1 MPTQRREVLIV
12 GGARTPIGKFQG
24 TIAHIPAP
32 ELGAV
37 VVREAVK
44 RSGVALD
51 RVEEV
56 IVGNV
61 VGAGLGQAPARQVA
75 LKAGLKDTISATQ
88 IGKVCGSGLKAA
100 MFASA
105 MIRAGDADVLVAG
118 GMENMN
124 RAPYLL
130 SNARFGYRMGNAEM
144 LDAVVHDGLWC
155 AFENWHMGRA
165 AEFIARECGI
175 TREQQDEFAFNSHR
189 KALAA
194 MQGGK
199 FKNEIAPIE
208 IASKKGVTLFENDET
223 PRADTSLEA
232 LAKLKPVFEANG
244 TVTAGNAPPLSD
256 GAAAVV
262 LVGEEIAARDN
273 LKPLA
278 RVVAYAQAGTDPKHI
293 FWAPIY
299 AVRRVLE
306 KANWKLGDVEL
317 FEINEAFSAQVL
329 ADGKEL
335 GLDFARVNVN
345 GGGVALGHPIGAS
358 GARILVTLLYALKDR
373 GLKRGIASLCLGGG
387 EAVAMAVERV

>member
-1 MPTQRREVLIV
+1 MTTQRREVLIV

-37 VVREAVK
+37 VVRAAVE
-44 RSGVALD
+44 RAGVAPE

-61 VGAGLGQAPARQVA
+61 VGAGLGQAPARQAA
-75 LKAGLKDTISATQ
+75 LKAGLKDTIAATQ

-194 MQGGK
+194 IQAGK

-208 IASKKGVTLFENDET
+208 IPSKKGVTLFETDET

-232 LAKLKPVFEANG
+232 LAKLKPAFEANG

-262 LVGEEIAARDN
+262 LVGDDVAARDN

-278 RVVAYAQAGTDPKHI
+278 RVVAYAQAGTDPKYI

-299 AVRRVLE
+299 AVRQVLE
-306 KANWKLGDVEL
+306 KANWELNDVDL

-373 GLKRGIASLCLGGG
+373 GLKRGVASLCLGGG
-387 EAVAMAVERV
+387 EAVAMAVESV

>member
-1 MPTQRREVLIV
+1 MTTQRREVLIV

-37 VVREAVK
+37 VVREAV
-44 RSGVALD
+44 RRAHIAPE

-56 IVGNV
+56 LIGNV

-75 LKAGLKDTISATQ
+75 LQAGLKDTIAATQ
-88 IGKVCGSGLKAA
+88 IGKVCGSSLKAA
-100 MFASA
+100 MLASA

-130 SNARFGYRMGNAEM
+130 PNARFGYRMGNAEM
-144 LDAVVHDGLWC
+144 FDAVVHDGLWC

-175 TREQQDEFAFNSHR
+175 TREMQDEFAFNSHR
-189 KALAA
+189 KAIAA
-194 MQGGK
+194 MQAGK

-208 IASKKGVTLFENDET
+208 IPSKKGVTLFEADET
-223 PRADTSLEA
+223 PRADTSLEV
-232 LAKLKPVFEANG
+232 LAKLKPAFEANG

-262 LVGEEIAARDN
+262 LVGEDVAAREN
-273 LKPLA
+273 LNPLA
-278 RVVAYAQAGTDPKHI
+278 RVVAYAQAGTDPKRI
-293 FWAPIY
+293 FWSPIY
-299 AVRRVLE
+299 AARQVLE
-306 KANWKLGDVEL
+306 KANWKLNDVDL

-358 GARILVTLLYALKDR
+358 GARVLVTLLYALKDR
-373 GLKRGIASLCLGGG
+373 GMKRGVAALCLGGG
-387 EAVAMAVERV
+387 EAVAMAVETT

>member
-75 LKAGLKDTISATQ
+75 LKAGLKDTIAATQ

-232 LAKLKPVFEANG
+232 LAKLKPAFEANG

>member
-1 MPTQRREVLIV
+1 MTTQRREVLIV

-44 RSGVALD
+44 RSGIAPE

-61 VGAGLGQAPARQVA
+61 VGAGLGQAPARQAA
-75 LKAGLKDTISATQ
+75 LKAGLKDTIAATQ

-100 MFASA
+100 MLASA
-105 MIRAGDADVLVAG
+105 MIRASDADVLVAG

-124 RAPYLL
+124 CAPYLL
-130 SNARFGYRMGNAEM
+130 PNARFGYRMGNAEM
-144 LDAVVHDGLWC
+144 LDAVVQDGLWC

-175 TREQQDEFAFNSHR
+175 TREMQDEFAFNSHR

-199 FKNEIAPIE
+199 FKNEIVPIE
-208 IASKKGVTLFENDET
+208 IPSKKGVTLFETDET

-232 LAKLKPVFEANG
+232 LAKLKPAFEANG

-262 LVGEEIAARDN
+262 LVGEEIATRDN

-278 RVVAYAQAGTDPKHI
+278 RVVAYAQVGTDPKHI

-299 AVRRVLE
+299 AVRKVLE
-306 KANWKLGDVEL
+306 KANWKLGDVDL
-317 FEINEAFSAQVL
+317 FEINEAFAAQVL

-373 GLKRGIASLCLGGG
+373 DLKRGVAALCLGGG
-387 EAVAMAVERV
+387 EAVAMAVEVV

>member
-1 MPTQRREVLIV
+1 MTTQRREVLIV

-44 RSGVALD
+44 RSGVAPE

-61 VGAGLGQAPARQVA
+61 VGAGLGQAPARQAA
-75 LKAGLKDTISATQ
+75 LKAGLKDTIAATQ

-100 MFASA
+100 MLASA

-130 SNARFGYRMGNAEM
+130 PNARFGYRMGNAEM
-144 LDAVVHDGLWC
+144 LDAVVNDGLWC

-175 TREQQDEFAFNSHR
+175 TRAQQDEFAFNSHR

-208 IASKKGVTLFENDET
+208 IPSKKGVTLFETDET

-232 LAKLKPVFEANG
+232 LAKLKPAFEANG

-273 LKPLA
+273 LNPLA

-299 AVRRVLE
+299 AVRKVLE
-306 KANWKLGDVEL
+306 KANWKLSDVDL
-317 FEINEAFSAQVL
+317 FEINEAFAAQVL

-373 GLKRGIASLCLGGG
+373 GLKRGVASLCLGGG
-387 EAVAMAVERV
+387 EAVAMVVEVV